1 MTRLLRAVICHA
13 GVLLCMLGY
22 ADLVYDSAAQ
32 VFSRDTPSEATRA
45 LPSKRL
51 GKLIPYE
58 GYEERLRQPARWQ
71 TMTPDEQAEAIGKIV
86 LARKQFLERQQKLQA
101 KYENKIKKSRKLK
114 EIIAGKWRT
123 QKHHKERD
131 TLWSRFQQLPIKKRH
146 NLEGQLGLRN
156 IRSSQLQEKF
166 QESIDGLSYSKR
178 NHILRQLQ

>member
-1 MTRLLRAVICHA
+1 MRGEGKMTRLLRAVICHA

-101 KYENKIKKSRKLK
+101 KYENKIKKSPFETKPVVELRDIESQRGNSIIVSHLDSRLQQMKGALK
-114 EIIAGKWRT
+114 
-123 QKHHKERD
+123 
-131 TLWSRFQQLPIKKRH
+131 
-146 NLEGQLGLRN
+146 
-156 IRSSQLQEKF
+156 
-166 QESIDGLSYSKR
+166 
-178 NHILRQLQ
+178 